1 MNKPDEDLVR
11 QYLEKYVERVTLQDQ
26 QKIEPC
32 YYTFDKERFNE
43 YRKEELAISLGKF
56 LLKNNLVNFTEEV
69 LPNDTSRMRI
79 ELLILKPKKDE
90 SEN

>member
-11 QYLEKYVERVTLQDQ
+11 QYLEKYIERVTLQDQ
-26 QKIEPC
+26 QKIEP
-32 YYTFDKERFNE
+32 YFYTFDKERFNE

-69 LPNDTSRMRI
+69 LPNDTSRMRV

>member
-26 QKIEPC
+26 QKIEP
-32 YYTFDKERFNE
+32 YFYTFDKERFNE

-69 LPNDTSRMRI
+69 LPNDTSKMRI

>member
-11 QYLEKYVERVTLQDQ
+11 QYLEKYVERVTIQDQ
-26 QKIEPC
+26 QKIEP
-32 YYTFDKERFNE
+32 YFYTFDKERFNE

>member
-26 QKIEPC
+26 QKIEP
-32 YYTFDKERFNE
+32 YFYTFDKERFNE

-56 LLKNNLVNFTEEV
+56 LLKNNLVNFIEEI

>member
-26 QKIEPC
+26 QKIEP
-32 YYTFDKERFNE
+32 YFYTFDKERFNE

>member
-26 QKIEPC
+26 QKIEP
-32 YYTFDKERFNE
+32 YFYTFDKERFNE

-56 LLKNNLVNFTEEV
+56 LLKNNLVNFTEEM